1 MEERI
6 LKILD
11 KPFDLTDLYGN
22 LNPLED
28 VKIDHSDLQGE
39 FLRQSELVA
48 SYGFLSADAEAEER
62 FIEYQLDRLY
72 AVLDQQRRGE
82 FQAAGE
88 RITEKKIENSVI
100 TDPQYQEI
108 KLNLIE
114 AKRNKQL
121 FKATC
126 QALNHKLQA
135 LINAGADNRKT
146 FNEVRT
152 LES

>member
-1 MEERI
+1 MIATI
-6 LKILD
+6 LQ
-11 KPFDLTDLYGN
+11 F
-22 LNPLED
+22 LNPLKA
-28 VKIDHSDLQGE
+28 VGKQI
-39 FLRQSELVA
+39 
-48 SYGFLSADAEAEER
+48 
-62 FIEYQLDRLY
+62 LD
-72 AVLDQQRRGE
+72 
-82 FQAAGE
+82 
-88 RITEKKIENSVI
+88 
-100 TDPQYQEI
+100 YQEI